1 MREVRA
7 GTFLLNAKGK
17 PVKVTNVYFSRE
29 SAAMV
34 QISANYHTTITH
46 PLIDTKTDRRKH
58 RNRPHS
64 PKIVTTASEWHSR
77 RHTDIYRFLPPDA
90 PHPMSEHLHPSSP
103 HNLRRSGDMWG
114 FSTVQNQAVRS
125 FDDSSCLI
133 CPIGRIGWA
142 QVDIAKAILSCWG
155 RTRHLPDL
163 DPTWMNSRSRL
174 QLFTPFS
181 ATRKQSK
188 TGHKTNN
195 ATEPPSRHPLPT
207 WNRQTTHRIHRL
219 TRAARMGPRPMDG
232 TRLEDH

>member
-7 GTFLLNAKGK
+7 GTFLLNAKVK

-181 ATRKQSK
+181 ATRKQFK
-188 TGHKTNN
+188 NWTQNKQCN
-195 ATEPPSRHPLPT
+195 
-207 WNRQTTHRIHRL
+207 
-219 TRAARMGPRPMDG
+219 
-232 TRLEDH
+232 